1 MRKRLAILV
10 GGGPAPGINGVIGS
24 VTIEA
29 IKRGLE
35 VVGIYDGF
43 RWISRSSFDPSV
55 HTVKLDISK
64 VSRIHFEGGSI
75 LRTARDSLIKT
86 GITPD
91 EEKVENV
98 RNALEGLGVKYL
110 VTIGGDDT
118 AFSASIVAK
127 SMGGNL
133 YVAHVPKTIDNDLP
147 LPGNMPTFGFQTA
160 RDLATKLLQNIME
173 DARTTSRWYFV
184 IAMGRSAG
192 HLALG
197 MGKAAGATVTI
208 IPEEFGEGRITVKDV
223 CDIIEGSMI
232 KRKAMGREDGVAV
245 VAEGVALKFG
255 DVEELEK
262 ILGKPIPRDPHGNPR
277 LAEVPLG
284 ELLKGEIERRFSE
297 RGEKIT
303 VVTKDIGYE
312 LRSAAP
318 TPFDMEYTRDLG
330 HGAVRYLLGDYP
342 EEMKGKGAMIS
353 IVEGKLNPIP
363 FDQIIDLKTGR
374 TAIRTVDVNSDSYL
388 VARSYMIRLERSDF
402 EDPEMVERLAKA
414 ANLSVEE
421 FRRRFEGSVR

>member
-1 MRKRLAILV
+1 MGERLAILV

-29 IKRGLE
+29 VKRGLE
-35 VVGIYDGF
+35 VIGIYDGF
-43 RWISRSSFDPSV
+43 RWISRSSFDPSI

-64 VSRIHFEGGSI
+64 VSRIHFDGGSI

-91 EEKVENV
+91 EGKVGNV

-208 IPEEFGEGRITVKDV
+208 IPEEFGEGKITVKDV

-262 ILGKPIPRDPHGNPR
+262 ILGKQIPRDPHGNPR

-284 ELLKGEIERRFSE
+284 DLLKGEIERRFSE

-312 LRSAAP
+312 LRSVAP
-318 TPFDMEYTRDLG
+318 IPFDMEYTRDLG

-342 EEMKGKGAMIS
+342 EEMKKKGAMIS

-363 FDQIIDLKTGR
+363 FDQIIDPKTGR

-402 EDPEMVERLAKA
+402 EDPEMLERLAKA

>member
-1 MRKRLAILV
+1 MDRLAILV

-24 VTIEA
+24 VTEEA
-29 IKRGLE
+29 VKRGLE
-35 VVGIYDGF
+35 VIGIYDGF
-43 RWISRSSFDPSV
+43 RWISRSSFEPSV
-55 HTVKLDISK
+55 HTVKLDMDT
-64 VSRIHFEGGSI
+64 VSGIHFHGGSI
-75 LRTARDSLIKT
+75 LRTSRDSLIKT
-86 GITPD
+86 GVTPD
-91 EEKVENV
+91 EDKVGNV
-98 RNALEGLGVKYL
+98 RKAMEGLGIRYL

-118 AFSASIVAK
+118 AFSASIVAR
-127 SMGGNL
+127 SMEGKL

-160 RDLATKLLQNIME
+160 RHLATQLLQNIME
-173 DARTTSRWYFV
+173 DARITSRWYFV

-197 MGKAAGATVTI
+197 MGKAANATLTI
-208 IPEEFGEGRITVKDV
+208 IPEEFGEKKIMVKDV

-232 KRKAMGREDGVAV
+232 KRKAMGRDDGVAV

-255 DVEELEK
+255 EVEELEA

-284 ELLKGEIERRFSE
+284 DLLKSEMERRFSE

-303 VVTKDIGYE
+303 IVTKDIGYE
-312 LRSAAP
+312 LRCAAP
-318 TPFDMEYTRDLG
+318 IPFDMEYTRDLG

-342 EEMKGKGAMIS
+342 KEIKEKGAMIS
-353 IVEGKLNPIP
+353 IVDGRLNPIP
-363 FDQIIDLKTGR
+363 FDQIIDPRTGR
-374 TAIRTVDVNSDSYL
+374 TAIRTVDINSDSYL

-402 EDPEMVERLAKA
+402 EDPDMLERLAKA
-414 ANLSVEE
+414 AKLSVEE
-421 FRRRFEGSVR
+421 FRKRFEGVVR

>member
-1 MRKRLAILV
+1 MDRLAILV

-24 VTIEA
+24 VTEEA

-35 VVGIYDGF
+35 EIGIYDGF
-43 RWISRSSFDPSV
+43 RWISRSSFEPSV
-55 HTVKLDISK
+55 HTVKLDMDT
-64 VSRIHFEGGSI
+64 VSGIHFHGGSI
-75 LRTARDSLIKT
+75 LRTSRDSLIKT
-86 GITPD
+86 GVTPD
-91 EEKVENV
+91 EDKVGNV
-98 RNALEGLGVKYL
+98 RKAMEGLGIRYL

-118 AFSASIVAK
+118 AFSASIVAR
-127 SMGGNL
+127 SMEGKL

-160 RDLATKLLQNIME
+160 RHLATQLLQNIME
-173 DARTTSRWYFV
+173 DARITSRWYFV
-184 IAMGRSAG
+184 VAMGRSAG

-197 MGKAAGATVTI
+197 MGKAANATLTI
-208 IPEEFGEGRITVKDV
+208 IPEEFGEKKIMVKDV

-232 KRKAMGREDGVAV
+232 KRKAMGRDDGVAV

-255 DVEELEK
+255 EVEELEA

-284 ELLKGEIERRFSE
+284 DLLKSEMERRFSE

-303 VVTKDIGYE
+303 IVTKDIGYE
-312 LRSAAP
+312 LRCAAP
-318 TPFDMEYTRDLG
+318 IPFDMEYTRDLG

-342 EEMKGKGAMIS
+342 KEIKEKGAMIS
-353 IVEGKLNPIP
+353 IVDGRLNPIP
-363 FDQIIDLKTGR
+363 FDQIIDPRTGR
-374 TAIRTVDVNSDSYL
+374 TAIRTVDINSDSYL

-402 EDPEMVERLAKA
+402 EDPDMLERLAKA
-414 ANLSVEE
+414 AKLSVEE
-421 FRRRFEGSVR
+421 FRKRFEGVVR